1 MQTNAITDSENDSP
15 GLNEEDWQI
24 ALEPYA
30 GHPLDALSLGFRLAV
45 LKQQILDLKMPE
57 ALAGLDQGIECLF
70 EHSEFRSA
78 GRELFSIAIEGRLTA
93 GQLDVLHQVGIRI

>member
-1 MQTNAITDSENDSP
+1 MQDNAITESANETP

-45 LKQQILDLKMPE
+45 LKQLILDLQMPD
-57 ALAGLDQGIECLF
+57 ALAGLDVAIDCLF
-70 EHSEFRSA
+70 EHSEFRSV
-78 GRELFSIAIEGRLTA
+78 GRELFQIAVEGGLTSE
-93 GQLDVLHQVGIRI
+93 QLDAIHQLGIRI